1 MKILQKPKF
10 STFWQFEISL
20 LKILEQKFSMKP
32 TKKIFEAKFWPKT
45 RFWISFKVINPNFD
59 QNSLKIFKNGHFHNY

>member
-10 STFWQFEISL
+10 STFWQFEIFL

-32 TKKIFEAKFWPKT
+32 TKKIREAK
-45 RFWISFKVINPNFD
+45 ISAE
-59 QNSLKIFKNGHFHNY
+59 S

>member
-10 STFWQFEISL
+10 STFWQFEIFL

-32 TKKIFEAKFWPKT
+32 TKKIFEAK
-45 RFWISFKVINPNFD
+45 ISAEN
-59 QNSLKIFKNGHFHNY
+59 